1 MTTVTTVDTIHL
13 DEALAKLV
21 LVEDTPAP
29 VIENY
34 RVPVKT
40 VSDYVGSVYYRI
52 HQLLSAMT
60 VYDDGTNKYHERME
74 DAVSLPIKS
83 MIFRTFYA
91 NPRRFFDRMESF
103 GYLVGNDAAGKVLT
117 LHRNG
122 LTTVLPYGHHRRP
135 PTA

>member
-1 MTTVTTVDTIHL
+1 MTTIDTIHL
-13 DEALAKLV
+13 DEVLAKLV

-29 VIENY
+29 VIENH

-52 HQLLSAMT
+52 HQLLRAMT
-60 VYDDGTNKYHERME
+60 VYDDGTNKYHEAMD
-74 DAVSLPIKS
+74 DAISLPIKS
-83 MIFRTFYA
+83 LIFRAFYA
-91 NPRRFFDRMESF
+91 DPRQFFDRMESL
-103 GYLVGNDAAGKVLT
+103 GYLVGNDPAGKVLT
-117 LHRNG
+117 LHRHG

>member
-1 MTTVTTVDTIHL
+1 MTTVDTIHL

-40 VSDYVGSVYYRI
+40 VSDYVGSAYYRI
-52 HQLLSAMT
+52 HRLLSAMA
-60 VYDDGTNKYHERME
+60 VYDDGTNKYHEAMN
-74 DAVSLPIKS
+74 DAISLPIKS
-83 MIFRTFYA
+83 LIFRTFYED
-91 NPRRFFDRMESF
+91 PRRFFGRMESF
-103 GYLVGNDAAGKVLT
+103 GYLVGNDVAGKVLT
-117 LHRNG
+117 LHRQG
-122 LTTVLPYGHHRRP
+122 LTTVLSYGHHRRP